1 MRQVDFLSGV
11 YNQNGKATSFSKSST
26 TMQVFELIIVTVL
39 LSATTLGMIPRLGK
53 RKEITY
59 LPVLAAVLIGVHLLI
74 FGYRWQM
81 TLLIIYTPVL
91 FFIYLIQ
98 YTYRSKNNFLCGK
111 RLFRITG
118 RIFVSLLFVFSAVFP
133 VLLPVKDLLPTDG
146 PYQVGTTDYL
156 IEDKEREEI
165 FTRDPDDHRR
175 ILLSIWYPS
184 EGMKDL
190 PRERY
195 WDREMRTGKAF
206 SRSAEIYPFWYTH
219 LSRVKTNSYRD
230 APCSLRQESFPV
242 ILYSHSYFGLDKEN
256 TMLVEMLASH
266 GYVVCCIAHSY
277 ENVISLFPES
287 EEVNGDLEYISTLYD
302 SHAEK
307 EEQLYAELTRT
318 KKEEQKIQLVK
329 QILKVDDLSTQLLNE
344 RTKDALL
351 VLNELAFINQ
361 KAGPLHQKLDRSR
374 IGILG
379 YSFGG
384 ATAIEACLS
393 DPRFSAGINLDGLP
407 YGEQFNDATPMKQPF
422 MFVYSEILDDME
434 QISAELMFNQVD
446 QSAYN
451 LVIKGAQHSNF
462 SDFPYF
468 FRIYERLG
476 YWGPISPRRMLEL
489 EKTFIRGFF
498 DQYVKGDGNSLSEV
512 DLNDFPEVSL
522 EMK

>member
-1 MRQVDFLSGV
+1 
-11 YNQNGKATSFSKSST
+11 
-26 TMQVFELIIVTVL
+26 MQVFELIIVIVL
-39 LSATTLGMIPRLGK
+39 LSATTLGMIPRLGT

-91 FFIYLIQ
+91 FFICLIQ

-118 RIFVSLLFVFSAVFP
+118 RIVVSLLFVFSAIFP
-133 VLLPVKDLLPTDG
+133 VLLPVKDLLPSDG
-146 PYQVGTTDYL
+146 PYQVGTTNYL
-156 IEDKEREEI
+156 IEDRAREEI

-175 ILLSIWYPS
+175 IQLSIWYPA
-184 EGMKDL
+184 EGIDNFV
-190 PRERY
+190 RETY
-195 WDREMRTGKAF
+195 WDKEMRTGEAF

-219 LSRVKTNSYRD
+219 LSKVKTNSYRD
-230 APCSLRQESFPV
+230 APCSSRKDSFPV
-242 ILYSHSYFGLDKEN
+242 ILYSHSYYGLDKEN
-256 TMLVEMLASH
+256 TMLMEMLASH
-266 GYVVCCIAHSY
+266 GYVICSLAHSY
-277 ENVISLFPES
+277 ENVISLFPEG

-307 EEQLYAELTRT
+307 EDQLYAELNRTR
-318 KKEEQKIQLVK
+318 EQEQKIQLVK
-329 QILKVDDLSTQLLNE
+329 QILKVDDLSTQLLKE
-344 RTKDALL
+344 RTKDAVLA
-351 VLNELAFINQ
+351 LNELALINQ
-361 KAGPLHQKLDRSR
+361 KSGPLQQKLDLSR

-384 ATAIEACLS
+384 ATAMEACLT

-407 YGEQFNDATPMKQPF
+407 YGEQFNQGNPVKQPF

-446 QSAYN
+446 HSAYN
-451 LVIKGAQHSNF
+451 LVIKGARHSNF

-476 YWGPISPRRMLEL
+476 YWGPIPPRRMLEL

-498 DQYVKGDGNSLSEV
+498 DQYVKGDGHRLSEA
-512 DLNDFPEVSL
+512 DLNDFPEISL
-522 EMK
+522 KMK